1 MAIPE
6 AYLKHGSKRY
16 RITKPIFSV
25 GREAG
30 CDVLV
35 NDEQLSRKHA
45 LIAAADGR
53 FYLID
58 FKSSNGVQVNG
69 RRVEESL
76 LNDGDK
82 ITMGAQ
88 EFIFTGSKAETADK
102 ARQAD
107 RQAAGAAAGR
117 LTPSGE
123 ESPPEV
129 GESLGKL
136 LKQDTLSLLKNRQID
151 KADSTNKLL
160 ILYKVATVITS
171 VLDIKE
177 LLNKVMDLA
186 LEVLYADRGFIMIP
200 NEKGELVAVV
210 SKSVERDAP
219 KGAILPVSRS
229 IALFTYEKGEP
240 VLTQDA
246 LIDKRF
252 QQSGSIQMYNI
263 RSAMS
268 VALQTRNKRLG
279 VLYIDNRIQS
289 SCFNDEDLNLLVAF
303 ADMVSVAID
312 NSKLY
317 HNLRASLEK
326 IKMQQDA
333 LVMSEKMAAMGQ
345 LSAGVAHEIRNPLTA
360 ISGYTQLYFTK
371 HTPED
376 FFYSKM
382 KLVAEASNRIQ
393 RIVDSLLGFARKGER
408 KFETVNVASV
418 LEETLVLAEHTLSK
432 YNKIEIVRDWEP
444 SVPPIMIDR
453 HQMQQVFL
461 NFMINAAQAMPAGGR
476 LTIRTRVENFADDA
490 TKVSHVDILF
500 EDSGVGIPPDRQ
512 QQLFQAF
519 ATFGKKDGTGL
530 GLWLSKSIVEQHKGT
545 IACVSE
551 VGKGTTFCIKLPY

>member
-30 CDVLV
+30 CDILI

-45 LIAAADGR
+45 LIAAADSR

-88 EFIFTGSKAETADK
+88 EFIFSGPRSDIAERGKAAEK
-102 ARQAD
+102 
-107 RQAAGAAAGR
+107 QAAGAIAGK
-117 LTPSGE
+117 LL
-123 ESPPEV
+123 SPGRDPGGDP

-186 LEVLYADRGFIMIP
+186 LEVLYADRGFIMMP
-200 NEKGELVAVV
+200 NEKGELLPVV

-229 IALFTYEKGEP
+229 IAHYTYEKGDP

-289 SCFNDEDLNLLVAF
+289 SCFNDEDLNLLIAF

-317 HNLRASLEK
+317 HNLKASLEK
-326 IKMQQDA
+326 IKQQQDA

-371 HTPED
+371 HTPEE
-376 FFYSKM
+376 FFYPKM
-382 KLVAEASNRIQ
+382 KLVQEAANRIQ

-432 YNKIEIVRDWEP
+432 YNKVEVVRDWDP
-444 SVPPIMIDR
+444 ALPPIMMDR

-461 NFMINAAQAMPAGGR
+461 NFMINAAQAMPSGGR
-476 LTIRTRVENFADDA
+476 LTVRTRPEKFADDPSR
-490 TKVSHVDILF
+490 VSHVDILF
-500 EDSGVGIPPDRQ
+500 EDTGVGIPADKQ
-512 QQLFQAF
+512 QHLFQAF

-545 IACVSE
+545 ISFVSE
-551 VGKGTTFCIKLPY
+551 LGTGTTFCIKLPY